1 LAYWQQTLKQEI
13 KGVLNMRDIK
23 LTDTLDFFRTDIMTL
38 QRLLFNTVENIDIN
52 DKEKAFSKDTET
64 MLYLIDKLGEEVIA
78 VDAKEKNN
86 GNVLIDDLSTLT
98 EKIIILESFLT
109 DTLKQIDSENK
120 DDALTG
126 DIAKT
131 YYLIDQLDKEVSK
144 LAIEISE

>member
-1 LAYWQQTLKQEI
+1 
-13 KGVLNMRDIK
+13 MRDIK
-23 LTDTLDFFRTDIMTL
+23 LVDTLDFFRTDIMTL
-38 QRLLFNTVENIDIN
+38 QRLLFNTVENISIN
-52 DKEKAFSKDTET
+52 DKEKAFSKDVET

-78 VDAKEKNN
+78 VAAKEKNN
-86 GNVLIDDLSTLT
+86 DNDLIDDLSTLT

-131 YYLIDQLDKEVSK
+131 YYLIDQLDKEVSN
-144 LAIEISE
+144 LDIEISERL

>member
-1 LAYWQQTLKQEI
+1 
-13 KGVLNMRDIK
+13 MRDIE
-23 LTDTLDFFRTDIMTL
+23 LTDTLDFFKTDIMTL
-38 QRLLFNTVENIDIN
+38 QRLLFNTVENISIN
-52 DKEKAFSKDTET
+52 DKEKAFSKDVET

-78 VDAKEKNN
+78 VAAKEKNN

-109 DTLKQIDSENK
+109 DTLKQIDIDNK

-131 YYLIDQLDKEVSK
+131 YYLIDQLDKEVSN
-144 LAIEISE
+144 LATEISERL

>member
-1 LAYWQQTLKQEI
+1 
-13 KGVLNMRDIK
+13 MRDIK
-23 LTDTLDFFRTDIMTL
+23 LVDTLDFFRTDIMTL
-38 QRLLFNTVENIDIN
+38 QRLLFNTVENISIN
-52 DKEKAFSKDTET
+52 DKEKAFSKDVET

-78 VDAKEKNN
+78 VAAKEKNN

-109 DTLKQIDSENK
+109 DTLKQIDIDNK

-144 LAIEISE
+144 LAIEISERL

>member
-1 LAYWQQTLKQEI
+1 
-13 KGVLNMRDIK
+13 MRDIK
-23 LTDTLDFFRTDIMTL
+23 LVDTLDFFRTDIMTL

-78 VDAKEKNN
+78 VAAKEKNN
-86 GNVLIDDLSTLT
+86 GNVLIDDLSTLS
-98 EKIIILESFLT
+98 EKIIILYSFLT

-131 YYLIDQLDKEVSK
+131 YYLIEQLDKEVSN
-144 LAIEISE
+144 LDIEISERL

>member
-1 LAYWQQTLKQEI
+1 
-13 KGVLNMRDIK
+13 MRDIK

-52 DKEKAFSKDTET
+52 DKEKAFSEDIET
-64 MLYLIDKLGEEVIA
+64 MSYLIDKLGEEVIA
-78 VDAKEKNN
+78 VAAKEKNN

-109 DTLKQIDSENK
+109 DTLKQIDIENK

-144 LAIEISE
+144 LAIEISERL

>member
-1 LAYWQQTLKQEI
+1 
-13 KGVLNMRDIK
+13 MRDIK

-38 QRLLFNTVENIDIN
+38 QRLLFNTVENISIN
-52 DKEKAFSKDTET
+52 DKEKAFSKDIET

-78 VDAKEKNN
+78 VAAKEKNS

-131 YYLIDQLDKEVSK
+131 YYLIDQLDKEVSN
-144 LAIEISE
+144 LATEISERL

>member
-1 LAYWQQTLKQEI
+1 
-13 KGVLNMRDIK
+13 MRNIE
-23 LTDTLDFFRTDIMTL
+23 LTDTLDFFKTDIMTL
-38 QRLLFNTVENIDIN
+38 QRLLFNTVENISIN
-52 DKEKAFSKDTET
+52 DKEKVFSKDIET
-64 MLYLIDKLGEEVIA
+64 MLYLIDKLDEEVIA
-78 VDAKEKNN
+78 VAAKEKNN

-131 YYLIDQLDKEVSK
+131 YYLIDQLDKEVSN
-144 LAIEISE
+144 LATEISERL

>member
-1 LAYWQQTLKQEI
+1 
-13 KGVLNMRDIK
+13 MRDIK

-52 DKEKAFSKDTET
+52 DKEKVFSKDTET
-64 MLYLIDKLGEEVIA
+64 MLYLIDKLGEEVIG
-78 VDAKEKNN
+78 VDAKAKNN
-86 GNVLIDDLSTLT
+86 DNDLIDDLSTLT

-109 DTLKQIDSENK
+109 DTLKQIDIDNK

-144 LAIEISE
+144 LATEISERL

>member
-1 LAYWQQTLKQEI
+1 MQK
-13 KGVLNMRDIK
+13 K
-23 LTDTLDFFRTDIMTL
+23 
-38 QRLLFNTVENIDIN
+38 
-52 DKEKAFSKDTET
+52 
-64 MLYLIDKLGEEVIA
+64 
-78 VDAKEKNN
+78 KNN

-109 DTLKQIDSENK
+109 DTLKQIDIENK

-144 LAIEISE
+144 LAIEISERL

>member
-1 LAYWQQTLKQEI
+1 
-13 KGVLNMRDIK
+13 MRDIK
-23 LTDTLDFFRTDIMTL
+23 LTDTLDFFKTDIMTL
-38 QRLLFNTVENIDIN
+38 QRLLFNTVENISIN
-52 DKEKAFSKDTET
+52 DKEKAFSKDIET

-144 LAIEISE
+144 LAVEISERL

>member
-1 LAYWQQTLKQEI
+1 
-13 KGVLNMRDIK
+13 MRDIK
-23 LTDTLDFFRTDIMTL
+23 LVDTLDFFKTDIMTL
-38 QRLLFNTVENIDIN
+38 QRLLFNTVENISIN
-52 DKEKAFSKDTET
+52 DKEKAFSKDIET

-78 VDAKEKNN
+78 VAAKEKNN

-144 LAIEISE
+144 LATEISERL

>member
-1 LAYWQQTLKQEI
+1 
-13 KGVLNMRDIK
+13 MRDIK

-78 VDAKEKNN
+78 VAAKEKNN
-86 GNVLIDDLSTLT
+86 GHVLIDDLSTLT

-109 DTLKQIDSENK
+109 DTLKQIDIDNK

-144 LAIEISE
+144 LAIEISERL

>member
-1 LAYWQQTLKQEI
+1 
-13 KGVLNMRDIK
+13 MRDIK
-23 LTDTLDFFRTDIMTL
+23 LVDTLDFFRTDIMTL
-38 QRLLFNTVENIDIN
+38 QRLLFNTVENISIN
-52 DKEKAFSKDTET
+52 DKEKAFSKDVET
-64 MLYLIDKLGEEVIA
+64 MLYLIDKLGEEVIDVA
-78 VDAKEKNN
+78 AKEKNN

-109 DTLKQIDSENK
+109 DTLKQIDIENK

-144 LAIEISE
+144 LAIEISERL

>member
-1 LAYWQQTLKQEI
+1 
-13 KGVLNMRDIK
+13 MRDIK
-23 LTDTLDFFRTDIMTL
+23 LVDTLDFFRTDIMTL

-78 VDAKEKNN
+78 VAAKEKNN

-109 DTLKQIDSENK
+109 DTLKQIDIENK

-144 LAIEISE
+144 LAIEISERL

>member
-1 LAYWQQTLKQEI
+1 
-13 KGVLNMRDIK
+13 MRDIK

-64 MLYLIDKLGEEVIA
+64 MSYLIDKLGEEVIA
-78 VDAKEKNN
+78 VAAKEKNN

-98 EKIIILESFLT
+98 EKILILESFLT
-109 DTLKQIDSENK
+109 DTLKQIDIENK

-144 LAIEISE
+144 LAIEISERL

>member
-1 LAYWQQTLKQEI
+1 
-13 KGVLNMRDIK
+13 MRDIK
-23 LTDTLDFFRTDIMTL
+23 LVDTLDFFRTDIMTL
-38 QRLLFNTVENIDIN
+38 QRLLFNTVENISIN
-52 DKEKAFSKDTET
+52 DKEKAFSKDVET

-131 YYLIDQLDKEVSK
+131 YYLIDQLDKEMSN
-144 LAIEISE
+144 LATEISERL

>member
-1 LAYWQQTLKQEI
+1 
-13 KGVLNMRDIK
+13 MRDIE

-38 QRLLFNTVENIDIN
+38 QRLLFNTVENISIN
-52 DKEKAFSKDTET
+52 DKEKAFSKDIET

-78 VDAKEKNN
+78 VAAKEKNN

-131 YYLIDQLDKEVSK
+131 YYLIDQLDKEVSN
-144 LAIEISE
+144 LATEISERL

>member
-1 LAYWQQTLKQEI
+1 
-13 KGVLNMRDIK
+13 MRDIK
-23 LTDTLDFFRTDIMTL
+23 LVDTLDFFRTDIMTL

-78 VDAKEKNN
+78 VAAKEKNN
-86 GNVLIDDLSTLT
+86 GNVLIDDLSTLS
-98 EKIIILESFLT
+98 EKIIILYSFLT

-144 LAIEISE
+144 LAIEISERL

>member
-1 LAYWQQTLKQEI
+1 
-13 KGVLNMRDIK
+13 MRDIE
-23 LTDTLDFFRTDIMTL
+23 LTDTLDFFLFDIMTL
-38 QRLLFNTVENIDIN
+38 QRLVFNTVENIDIN

-78 VDAKEKNN
+78 VAAKEKNN

-131 YYLIDQLDKEVSK
+131 YYLIDQLDKEVSN
-144 LAIEISE
+144 LATEISERL

>member
-1 LAYWQQTLKQEI
+1 
-13 KGVLNMRDIK
+13 MRDIE
-23 LTDTLDFFRTDIMTL
+23 LTDTLDFFKTDIMTL
-38 QRLLFNTVENIDIN
+38 QRLLFNTVENISIN
-52 DKEKAFSKDTET
+52 DKEKAFSKDIET

-78 VDAKEKNN
+78 VAAKEKNN

-109 DTLKQIDSENK
+109 DTLKQIDIENK

-131 YYLIDQLDKEVSK
+131 YYLIEQLDKEVSN
-144 LAIEISE
+144 LDIEISERL

>member
-1 LAYWQQTLKQEI
+1 
-13 KGVLNMRDIK
+13 MRDIK

-52 DKEKAFSKDTET
+52 DKEKAFSKDIET

-78 VDAKEKNN
+78 VAAKEKNN

-144 LAIEISE
+144 LAIEISERL

>member
-1 LAYWQQTLKQEI
+1 
-13 KGVLNMRDIK
+13 MRDIK

-52 DKEKAFSKDTET
+52 DKEKAFSEDIET
-64 MLYLIDKLGEEVIA
+64 MSYLIDKLGEEVIA
-78 VDAKEKNN
+78 VAAKEKNN
-86 GNVLIDDLSTLT
+86 GNVLIDDLSTLS
-98 EKIIILESFLT
+98 EKIIILYSFLT

-144 LAIEISE
+144 LAIEISERL

>member
-1 LAYWQQTLKQEI
+1 
-13 KGVLNMRDIK
+13 MRDIE

-52 DKEKAFSKDTET
+52 DKEKVFSKDTET

-78 VDAKEKNN
+78 VAAKEKNN

-131 YYLIDQLDKEVSK
+131 YYLIDQLDKEVSN
-144 LAIEISE
+144 LATEISERL

>member
-1 LAYWQQTLKQEI
+1 
-13 KGVLNMRDIK
+13 MRDIK
-23 LTDTLDFFRTDIMTL
+23 LVDTLDFFRTDIMTL
-38 QRLLFNTVENIDIN
+38 QRLLFNTVENISIN
-52 DKEKAFSKDTET
+52 DKEKAFSKDVET

-86 GNVLIDDLSTLT
+86 GNILIDDLSTLT

-131 YYLIDQLDKEVSK
+131 YYLIEQLDKEVSN
-144 LAIEISE
+144 LDIEISERL

>member
-1 LAYWQQTLKQEI
+1 
-13 KGVLNMRDIK
+13 MRDIE
-23 LTDTLDFFRTDIMTL
+23 LTDTLDFFKTDIMTL
-38 QRLLFNTVENIDIN
+38 QRLLFNTVESISIN
-52 DKEKAFSKDTET
+52 DKEKAFSKDIET

-78 VDAKEKNN
+78 VAAKEKNN
-86 GNVLIDDLSTLT
+86 SNVLIDDLSTLT

-131 YYLIDQLDKEVSK
+131 YYLIDQLDKEVSN
-144 LAIEISE
+144 LATEISERL

>member
-1 LAYWQQTLKQEI
+1 MK
-13 KGVLNMRDIK
+13 DIE
-23 LTDTLDFFRTDIMTL
+23 LTDTLDFFKTDIMTL
-38 QRLLFNTVENIDIN
+38 QRLLFNTVENISIN
-52 DKEKAFSKDTET
+52 DKEKAFSKDVET

-86 GNVLIDDLSTLT
+86 GNVLIDDLSTLS
-98 EKIIILESFLT
+98 EKIIILYSFLT

-131 YYLIDQLDKEVSK
+131 YYLIEQLDKEVSN
-144 LAIEISE
+144 LDIEISERL

>member
-1 LAYWQQTLKQEI
+1 
-13 KGVLNMRDIK
+13 MRDIK
-23 LTDTLDFFRTDIMTL
+23 LVDTLDFFRTDIMTL
-38 QRLLFNTVENIDIN
+38 QRLLFNTVENISIN
-52 DKEKAFSKDTET
+52 DKEKAFSEDIET
-64 MLYLIDKLGEEVIA
+64 MSYLIDKLGEEVIA
-78 VDAKEKNN
+78 VAAKEKNN

-131 YYLIDQLDKEVSK
+131 YYLIDQLDKEVSN
-144 LAIEISE
+144 LATEISERL

>member
-1 LAYWQQTLKQEI
+1 
-13 KGVLNMRDIK
+13 MRDIK

-52 DKEKAFSKDTET
+52 DKEKAFSKDVET

-86 GNVLIDDLSTLT
+86 GNVLIDDLSTLS
-98 EKIIILESFLT
+98 EKIIILYSFLT

-131 YYLIDQLDKEVSK
+131 YYLIEQLDKEVSN
-144 LAIEISE
+144 LDIEISERL

>member
-1 LAYWQQTLKQEI
+1 
-13 KGVLNMRDIK
+13 MRDIK
-23 LTDTLDFFRTDIMTL
+23 LVDTLDFFRTDIMTL
-38 QRLLFNTVENIDIN
+38 QRLLFNTVENISIN
-52 DKEKAFSKDTET
+52 DKEKAFSKDVET

-78 VDAKEKNN
+78 VAAKEKNN

-109 DTLKQIDSENK
+109 DTLKQIDIENK

-144 LAIEISE
+144 LAIEISERL

>member
-1 LAYWQQTLKQEI
+1 
-13 KGVLNMRDIK
+13 MRDIE
-23 LTDTLDFFRTDIMTL
+23 LTDTLDFFKTDIMTL
-38 QRLLFNTVENIDIN
+38 QRLLFNTVENISIN
-52 DKEKAFSKDTET
+52 DKEKAFSKDIET

-78 VDAKEKNN
+78 VAAKEKNN

-109 DTLKQIDSENK
+109 DTLKQIDSDNK

-131 YYLIDQLDKEVSK
+131 YYLIDQLDKEVSN
-144 LAIEISE
+144 LATEISERL

>member
-1 LAYWQQTLKQEI
+1 
-13 KGVLNMRDIK
+13 MRDIK
-23 LTDTLDFFRTDIMTL
+23 LTDTLDYFRTDIMTL

-78 VDAKEKNN
+78 VAAKEKNN

-109 DTLKQIDSENK
+109 DTLKQIDIENK

-144 LAIEISE
+144 LAIEISERL

>member
-1 LAYWQQTLKQEI
+1 
-13 KGVLNMRDIK
+13 MRDIE

-52 DKEKAFSKDTET
+52 DKEKAFSKDIET

-78 VDAKEKNN
+78 VAAKEKNN

-109 DTLKQIDSENK
+109 DTLKQIDIENK

-144 LAIEISE
+144 LAIEISERL

>member
-1 LAYWQQTLKQEI
+1 
-13 KGVLNMRDIK
+13 MRDIK
-23 LTDTLDFFRTDIMTL
+23 LVDTLDFFRTDIMTL
-38 QRLLFNTVENIDIN
+38 QRLLFNTVENISIN
-52 DKEKAFSKDTET
+52 DKEKAFSKDVET

-78 VDAKEKNN
+78 VAAKEKNN
-86 GNVLIDDLSTLT
+86 DNDLIDDLSTLT

-131 YYLIDQLDKEVSK
+131 YYLIEQLDKEVSK
-144 LAIEISE
+144 LAIEISERL

>member
-1 LAYWQQTLKQEI
+1 
-13 KGVLNMRDIK
+13 MRDIE
-23 LTDTLDFFRTDIMTL
+23 LTDTLDFFKTDIMTL
-38 QRLLFNTVENIDIN
+38 QRLLFNTVENISIN
-52 DKEKAFSKDTET
+52 DKEKAFSKDIET

-78 VDAKEKNN
+78 VAAKEKNN
-86 GNVLIDDLSTLT
+86 GNVLIYDLSTLT

-131 YYLIDQLDKEVSK
+131 YYLIDQLDKEVSN
-144 LAIEISE
+144 LATEISERL

>member
-1 LAYWQQTLKQEI
+1 
-13 KGVLNMRDIK
+13 MRDIK
-23 LTDTLDFFRTDIMTL
+23 LVDTLDFFRTDIMTL
-38 QRLLFNTVENIDIN
+38 QRLLFNTVENISIN

-78 VDAKEKNN
+78 VAAKEKNN

-109 DTLKQIDSENK
+109 DTLKQIDIENK

-144 LAIEISE
+144 LAIEISERL

>member
-1 LAYWQQTLKQEI
+1 
-13 KGVLNMRDIK
+13 MRDIK
-23 LTDTLDFFRTDIMTL
+23 LVDTLDFFRTDIMTL
-38 QRLLFNTVENIDIN
+38 QRLLFNTVENISIN
-52 DKEKAFSKDTET
+52 DKEKAFSKDIET

-78 VDAKEKNN
+78 VAAKEKNN

-131 YYLIDQLDKEVSK
+131 YYLIEQLDKEVSN
-144 LAIEISE
+144 LATEISERL

>member
-1 LAYWQQTLKQEI
+1 
-13 KGVLNMRDIK
+13 MRDIK

-38 QRLLFNTVENIDIN
+38 QRLLFNTVENISIN
-52 DKEKAFSKDTET
+52 DKEKAFSKDVET

-78 VDAKEKNN
+78 VAAKNN
-86 GNVLIDDLSTLT
+86 GNVLIDDLSTLS
-98 EKIIILESFLT
+98 EKITILSSFLT

-131 YYLIDQLDKEVSK
+131 YYLIDQLDKELSN
-144 LAIEISE
+144 LATEISERL